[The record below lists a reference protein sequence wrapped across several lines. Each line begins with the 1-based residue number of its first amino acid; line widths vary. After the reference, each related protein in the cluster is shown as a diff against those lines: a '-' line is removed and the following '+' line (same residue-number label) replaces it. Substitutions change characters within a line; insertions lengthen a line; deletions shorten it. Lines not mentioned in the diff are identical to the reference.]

1 MNNDNAMKNDGGE
14 EFVPSTPPALPHHEG
29 VAEEERDH
37 EVETCEVNFV
47 PLEDDFGVFSGAET
61 DGYDV
66 VVEDEGDVPRDD
78 VVIEDDV
85 RVEELEDEDEDEDED
100 EGRGG
105 YLNWQKRNMDK
116 RKIEEVY
123 KDIDGDSG
131 ETQRFVRE
139 QRVKMAR
146 VWEEQVVEVY
156 EGKICDLKE
165 KLDAVSEGFMAAKRL
180 EEHQTAE
187 VKRLV
192 KINLDR
198 ISDAERWRERCH
210 RLAEINCRD
219 ERKYD
224 TLKREKRELQ
234 RQLEMER
241 RRTTN
246 LELELA
252 NTRKRLLTFTRRSI
266 PRRAP
271 RRVIRRVDSYEDG
284 EESSVSIERSTSNED
299 NDDCR
304 VNKLIKIMDNF

>member
-1 MNNDNAMKNDGGE
+1 MNNAMKIDGGE
-14 EFVPSTPPALPHHEG
+14 TC
-29 VAEEERDH
+29 

-61 DGYDV
+61 DV
-66 VVEDEGDVPRDD
+66 VVEDEGDVPRHD
-78 VVIEDDV
+78 VVSEDDV
-85 RVEELEDEDEDEDED
+85 RVDELEDEDEDED
-100 EGRGG
+100 EGRGC

-123 KDIDGDSG
+123 EDIGGSSDSG

-139 QRVKMAR
+139 HRVKVAR
-146 VWEEQVVEVY
+146 FWEEQVMEVY

-180 EEHQTAE
+180 EEYQAAE

-198 ISDAERWRERCH
+198 ISDAERWRTRCH
-210 RLAEINCRD
+210 RLAEINCRE

-224 TLKREKRELQ
+224 TIKRQKRDLQ
-234 RQLEMER
+234 RQLETER
-241 RRTTN
+241 KRNAN
-246 LELELA
+246 LELELS

-266 PRRAP
+266 PRRNTMRVV
-271 RRVIRRVDSYEDG
+271 RRVNSYEEDD
-284 EESSVSIERSTSNED
+284 EESTVSVELSSSED
-299 NDDCR
+299 EQKNI
-304 VNKLIKIMDNF
+304 NKLIDIMQNDL

>member
-1 MNNDNAMKNDGGE
+1 MSNEAAMT
-14 EFVPSTPPALPHHEG
+14 FVPSTPLAPPLHEG
-29 VAEEERDH
+29 VAEGMRED

-47 PLEDDFGVFSGAET
+47 PLEQDDFGVFSGVES
-61 DGYDV
+61 DYGDV

-78 VVIEDDV
+78 V
-85 RVEELEDEDEDEDED
+85 RVDELEDEDEDED
-100 EGRGG
+100 EGRGC

-123 KDIDGDSG
+123 EDIGGSSDSG

-139 QRVKMAR
+139 HRVKVAR
-146 VWEEQVVEVY
+146 FWEEQVMEVY

-180 EEHQTAE
+180 EECQAAE

-198 ISDAERWRERCH
+198 ISDAERWRARCH
-210 RLAEINCRD
+210 RLAEINCRE

-224 TLKREKRELQ
+224 TIKRQKRDLQ
-234 RQLEMER
+234 RQLETER
-241 RRTTN
+241 KRNAN
-246 LELELA
+246 LELELS

-266 PRRAP
+266 PRRNTMRVV
-271 RRVIRRVDSYEDG
+271 RRVNSYEEDD
-284 EESSVSIERSTSNED
+284 EESTVSVELSSSED
-299 NDDCR
+299 KQKNI
-304 VNKLIKIMDNF
+304 NKLIDIMQNDL